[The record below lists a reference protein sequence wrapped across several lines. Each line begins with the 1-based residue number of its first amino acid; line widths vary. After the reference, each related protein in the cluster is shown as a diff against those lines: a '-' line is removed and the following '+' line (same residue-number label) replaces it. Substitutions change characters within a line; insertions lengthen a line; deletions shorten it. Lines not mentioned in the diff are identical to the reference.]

1 MRHSIGGASAG
12 PTQRCAK
19 VPRVPASYRTIV
31 RVVVVVVLTAFLLL
45 LLWQLRGP
53 ISWIVIAVFI
63 AVALAGPVNLLSRR
77 MRRGWA
83 ILICYAA
90 LVLLPVA
97 IGSLMIP
104 PLVSGVNDLAQ
115 DLPGYVADV
124 QDFVSENERLRELER
139 DYQVLDRLREQA
151 AELPQRL
158 GGAAQTLGNLGL
170 GLVNSV
176 FALVTILIMSVF
188 LVSSG
193 PGWIKALIRLQSPAR
208 ADRLQRTLYRIGDAI
223 GNYVGGA
230 LVQATIAGVLSYI
243 VLVIL
248 GVPFAGPLALLI
260 ALLDLIPLIGATI
273 GAVIVGL
280 VTVFNDFPADTI
292 IWVVWSIIYQQLEN
306 TVIQPQ
312 IQKRAVQVHPFVVLV
327 AVLFGSTLFGVGG
340 ALLAIPIAASIQIV
354 IREWW
359 LWRHEQRELDQPM
372 PVTMPVPPPPPV

>member
-1 MRHSIGGASAG
+1 M
-12 PTQRCAK
+12 
-19 VPRVPASYRTIV
+19 PASYRTIT
-31 RVVVVVVLTAFLLL
+31 RVVLVVVLTAFLLL
-45 LLWQLRGP
+45 LLWLLRRP
-53 ISWIVIAVFI
+53 ISWIVIALFI

-83 ILICYAA
+83 ILFCYAA
-90 LVLLPVA
+90 LILLPVA
-97 IGSLMIP
+97 MGALMLP
-104 PLVSGVNDLAQ
+104 PLVSGINDLAE
-115 DLPGYVADV
+115 DLPGYVRDV
-124 QDFVSENERLRELER
+124 QDFVSENDRLRELER
-139 DYQVLDRLREQA
+139 DYGILNRLEEQA
-151 AELPQRL
+151 GQIPARL

-193 PGWIKALIRLQSPAR
+193 PKWIQSLIRLQPASR
-208 ADRLQRTLYRIGDAI
+208 AERMQRTLYRMGDAI

-230 LVQATIAGVLSYI
+230 LVQATIAGVLSYV
-243 VLVIL
+243 VLLIL

-273 GAVIVGL
+273 GAVLVGL
-280 VTVFNDFPADTI
+280 VTVFNDFPTDTI
-292 IWVVWSIIYQQLEN
+292 VWVIWSVIYQQLEN

-359 LWRHEQRELDQPM
+359 LWRREQRELDQPM
-372 PVTMPVPPPPPV
+372 PVTMPVPPPPAM